1 MHQNEQIHEP
11 TQEYYE
17 QCQRVYYRSPSV
29 SGDSTPKMCYPSMI
43 HPIHMAPCM
52 TTVHPIQLQ
61 NMKQYDMTTNSPD
74 SYQQG
79 GAAQGKWLYVYG
91 TETEK
96 RVQYMQPMAAHQH
109 ICYSCPEDQYAW
121 ATNTSGS
128 TSMTD
133 GEGSDCSSP
142 HSVPEYLHGSHDLVP
157 EASNSNSPDGHDLV
171 KCDSYDQGM
180 MSQPEYTTYMTST
193 HMSQQDELHLSR
205 SYPSPY
211 VTYVQPMQRN
221 SHYIFQAT
229 HPDGSP
235 ILSNRAYYSP
245 SIASPTHLSSPQVT
259 AQYSPIMTQSTHSPL
274 GTYQTTIHALHSP
287 NLFQGN
293 RTFPCRT
300 DRSGCMSY
308 SSMVDLP
315 VNMPKNNR
323 QPFIRKASV
332 TLQKFKSLH

>member
-1 MHQNEQIHEP
+1 
-11 TQEYYE
+11 
-17 QCQRVYYRSPSV
+17 
-29 SGDSTPKMCYPSMI
+29 
-43 HPIHMAPCM
+43 
-52 TTVHPIQLQ
+52 
-61 NMKQYDMTTNSPD
+61 MTTNSPD

-245 SIASPTHLSSPQVT
+245 SIASPTH
-259 AQYSPIMTQSTHSPL
+259 
-274 GTYQTTIHALHSP
+274 
-287 NLFQGN
+287 
-293 RTFPCRT
+293 
-300 DRSGCMSY
+300 
-308 SSMVDLP
+308 
-315 VNMPKNNR
+315 
-323 QPFIRKASV
+323 
-332 TLQKFKSLH
+332 